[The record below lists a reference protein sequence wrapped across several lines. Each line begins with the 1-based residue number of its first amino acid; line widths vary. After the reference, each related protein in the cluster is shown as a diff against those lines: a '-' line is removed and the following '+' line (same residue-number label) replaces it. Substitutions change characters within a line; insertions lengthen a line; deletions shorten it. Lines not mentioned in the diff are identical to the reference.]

1 MPPKIRSSSQQKKQA
16 ESKRQA
22 RTEAL
27 DRSVR
32 SAADA
37 RRAESS
43 RSGNVIEGL
52 WEAIP
57 DFVKILAVVVVL
69 GVFFVV
75 IPLRRFQHQAYLDEG
90 GRFGHNTTDT
100 FHMVRLKDVDD
111 TAVAMHKAR
120 RELRKKLVTTDLAID
135 ELYDEDLIDG
145 ERTELLKQM
154 LDNTADNFRLRDQID
169 FKDVSGVGGELL
181 GMGFAYTLFDNLETS
196 IRELIEKKEPIDIDA
211 FEDFAEALDIV

>member
-1 MPPKIRSSSQQKKQA
+1 
-16 ESKRQA
+16 
-22 RTEAL
+22 
-27 DRSVR
+27 
-32 SAADA
+32 
-37 RRAESS
+37 
-43 RSGNVIEGL
+43 
-52 WEAIP
+52 
-57 DFVKILAVVVVL
+57 
-69 GVFFVV
+69 
-75 IPLRRFQHQAYLDEG
+75 
-90 GRFGHNTTDT
+90 
-100 FHMVRLKDVDD
+100 
-111 TAVAMHKAR
+111 MHKAR

-135 ELYDEDLIDG
+135 ELYDEGLIDG